1 MTERPTRLALGL
13 EVAAL
18 AAALVVAVLSDGWS
32 DWDLPL
38 LLTLTALSI
47 ISDLIAIETRVS
59 RVAVSASLMTIVI
72 GAVLL
77 GGAPAALMGVITIG
91 AGWLKHRYELHHLLI
106 NLVTYAWFPLIAGI
120 VFHVVADAGG
130 IDTGSLG
137 FYLLIIAVFVLAL
150 AIDFALIAGY
160 SCYVERSS
168 FLTKVQRGLLP
179 VLPSELAASMLALGF
194 AAAYVQAGTAAVALL
209 SVIILVFQYTVGALL
224 VSQDRG
230 DELELRA
237 RQLAGFQVALLSA
250 LLRTLDLRDRMTAR
264 HSAAVARY
272 SREIAAA
279 SGFSPEDQELVH
291 SAGLLHDIGKFVLP
305 DNILKS
311 GRRRL
316 TDAEW
321 DAIKAH
327 PYEGARIVSQID
339 GYQPIGEII
348 LAHHE
353 RIDGKG
359 YPRGLNEQRDPR
371 AGEDRLGR
379 RHLRRDDR
387 PRHLSRAGQLLRGR
401 RRAAPRLRHP
411 ARPPLRRGPGRGARW
426 QGPRLP
432 PRRGR
437 GLRGRAG
444 ARQAHPR
451 LRPGDAGSR
460 RARRLSRA
468 WTNKR
473 RRRKPL
479 SGSGGGAYAFQNDL
493 SSALAEAHGGPFPC
507 GSITLL
513 GLSHPTTSLT
523 ELTKP
528 GQNLQLGA

>member
-18 AAALVVAVLSDGWS
+18 AAALVVSVLSDGWS

-47 ISDLIAIETRVS
+47 VSDLIAIETRVS

-120 VFHVVADAGG
+120 VFHVVSDAGG

-305 DNILKS
+305 DDILKS

-353 RIDGKG
+353 RLDGKG
-359 YPRGLNEQRDPR
+359 YPRGLNESEIPELAKIVSVADTYDVMTARDTYREPVSSYEAVVELRRVSGTQLDPR
-371 AGEDRLGR
+371 YVEALVAVLDGKDLAYRHGEDADFEAELAIDKRIHDYVQATPAVGE
-379 RHLRRDDR
+379 
-387 PRHLSRAGQLLRGR
+387 RAG
-401 RRAAPRLRHP
+401 
-411 ARPPLRRGPGRGARW
+411 
-426 QGPRLP
+426 
-432 PRRGR
+432 
-437 GLRGRAG
+437 
-444 ARQAHPR
+444 
-451 LRPGDAGSR
+451 
-460 RARRLSRA
+460 
-468 WTNKR
+468 
-473 RRRKPL
+473 
-479 SGSGGGAYAFQNDL
+479 
-493 SSALAEAHGGPFPC
+493 
-507 GSITLL
+507 
-513 GLSHPTTSLT
+513 
-523 ELTKP
+523 
-528 GQNLQLGA
+528 